1 MQHERCFELSP
12 AEAQVHALRLFFHL
26 LPPPTTSL
34 HLPRS
39 PSTSRHLPPPPSISL
54 DPPPP
59 LSTSLNLRQ
68 VHALVR
74 LFLDE
79 AAGAPASGGA
89 REPQRVE
96 AARRREAQG
105 VGGSAIPAPR
115 LPPLAEEA
123 EAEGGGEE
131 DEVEQAEEAREA
143 GEGYAVGISGVFR
156 EHPATFRPGGKVV
169 QPVALP
175 APLSD
180 TVEREREMRLV
191 LSV

>member
-1 MQHERCFELSP
+1 MGGAGARARALFLHLCLSP
-12 AEAQVHALRLFFHL
+12 SLSISPSLSPSL
-26 LPPPTTSL
+26 SLYLP
-34 HLPRS
+34 LP
-39 PSTSRHLPPPPSISL
+39 PSTSLYLPLPPSL
-54 DPPPP
+54 YLP
-59 LSTSLNLRQ
+59 Q

-74 LFLDE
+74 LFLNE
-79 AAGAPASGGA
+79 AAGAPA
-89 REPQRVE
+89 RVGRSQ
-96 AARRREAQG
+96 RRRAAKWRHRQSQG